1 MISNGA
7 ESTNQIENEN
17 LDVRKREMRPDRE
30 ELRKTI
36 VGKTSCTRSFA

>member
-17 LDVRKREMRPDRE
+17 LDVRGRWDQIEKSSERQLLARPPC
-30 ELRKTI
+30 
-36 VGKTSCTRSFA
+36 CTRSFA